1 MIETGNIRSW
11 ATNLDAGT
19 VEQAERT
26 AALPILAGP
35 LALMPDAHLGYGVTI
50 GSVLATRGAIIPS
63 AVGVDVG
70 CGMHAE
76 KLCMTGDDLAPYLG
90 GILDLIAATVPA
102 GMGRNHESFSPFASR
117 WLAANPMPARF
128 TDVQRQKAVSQL
140 GTLGS
145 GNHFIELSTDQD
157 GTAWIVLHSGSRG
170 IGNDIAQAH
179 IAGAKK
185 DFVTTIEGYELDDP
199 NLAWLT
205 QGTQA
210 FAAYWK
216 DLQWLQGYAAAN
228 REAMLMTVLIA
239 IETACDLESVWTS
252 DSISCHHNYAELE
265 HHHGEDVYVTRK
277 GAIDASTGKRG
288 IIPGSM
294 GTSTFLVTGK
304 GNEDSWRSC
313 SHGAGR
319 VMSRTQ
325 AKKNLTAESLAE
337 RMEGKTWLDNRAGAL
352 LDEHPDA
359 YKDIDE
365 VMSLQTDLVEVT
377 HRLEA
382 ILNYKG

>member
-1 MIETGNIRSW
+1 MNETGNIRSW
-11 ATNLDAGT
+11 ARNLDAGT
-19 VEQAERT
+19 IEQAERT

-50 GSVLATRGAIIPS
+50 GSVIATREAIIPS

-76 KLCMTGDDLAPYLG
+76 KLCMTGDDLMPHLG
-90 GILDLIAATVPA
+90 GILDLIAETVPA
-102 GMGRNHESFSPFASR
+102 GVGRNNESFSLFTAK
-117 WLAANPMPARF
+117 WLAANEPPARF
-128 TDVQRQKAVSQL
+128 TDAQRQKAATQL

-170 IGNDIAQAH
+170 VGNDIAQAH

-185 DFVTTIEGYELDDP
+185 DFVTTIEGYELEDP

-205 QGTQA
+205 QDTPA
-210 FAAYWK
+210 FAAYWA
-216 DLQWLQGYAAAN
+216 DLQWLQRYAAAN
-228 REAMLMTVLIA
+228 RAAMLATVLRA
-239 IETACDLESVWTS
+239 IGTACGWEHIPTS

-265 HHHGEDVYVTRK
+265 HHHGENVYVTRK
-277 GAIDASTGKRG
+277 GAIDASVGRRG

-319 VMSRTQ
+319 AMSRTQ
-325 AKKNLTAESLAE
+325 AKRNLTTESLAE
-337 RMEGKTWLDNRAGAL
+337 RMEGKAWLDNRAGAL
-352 LDEHPDA
+352 LDEHPAA